1 MSKKSKWQDDYW
13 LLLMEIYLQKPV
25 GVKPMY
31 SKKMVDLSLELHIAP
46 NVLFNKMC
54 QIANLET
61 PRIERIWETYGSNP
75 KKLSRAVSL
84 YRSMKGFNNAEDFY
98 EGVEVNE
105 SFEKD
110 FRPVGDGIELTPI
123 MLTLILDLY
132 FIQSLVLAM
141 PASVASLWQCR
152 YRGPRFVCRTAERVL
167 QIVYGLQFTMNDKYG
182 QIQEQA
188 LQQKQGQIFSH
199 QQLLQASLVE
209 LPVAQLVDR
218 INTEMN
224 DNPALEIAGPGDEDY
239 TADSQEYMDGADTAS
254 PSDEDFETRNERE
267 ERQSALDDALSA
279 MGRDDE
285 DLPAYPSGGSY
296 TEEREEMVYGE
307 NTSFYDQLKEQMGE
321 TDMTERQRYIMEY
334 LIGSLDD
341 DGLLRKELYAI
352 SDELAIYHNID
363 ATEHEIAE
371 VLAMLHEFDPAGIG
385 ARNLQE
391 CLLLQIERRDPS
403 RLRDLMKRVV
413 NNYFDAFTKKH
424 WQKIQAALSLNDEQA
439 AALFRELRK
448 LNPRPG
454 ASLGETMGRSMQQI
468 TPDFIVDTQDD
479 GTVTF
484 TLNNGEVPELKVSQ
498 SFADSMKEYQQN
510 KENLSRQTKEAL
522 LYIKKKVD
530 AAQGFIEAVK
540 VRRHT
545 LTITMRAIIQLQ
557 HQFFVDGDES
567 SLRPMILK
575 DVAEKTGL
583 DLSTVSR
590 VSNSKYALTRWGTF
604 PLRYFFSD
612 AITTENGEE
621 LSTRQIK
628 AALRDMVDG
637 EDKQHPMSDD
647 IIKEKL
653 SEMGYPIARRTVAK
667 YREQLGIPIA
677 RLRK

>member
-1 MSKKSKWQDDYW
+1 
-13 LLLMEIYLQKPV
+13 
-25 GVKPMY
+25 
-31 SKKMVDLSLELHIAP
+31 
-46 NVLFNKMC
+46 
-54 QIANLET
+54 
-61 PRIERIWETYGSNP
+61 
-75 KKLSRAVSL
+75 
-84 YRSMKGFNNAEDFY
+84 
-98 EGVEVNE
+98 
-105 SFEKD
+105 
-110 FRPVGDGIELTPI
+110 
-123 MLTLILDLY
+123 
-132 FIQSLVLAM
+132 
-141 PASVASLWQCR
+141 
-152 YRGPRFVCRTAERVL
+152 
-167 QIVYGLQFTMNDKYG
+167 
-182 QIQEQA
+182 
-188 LQQKQGQIFSH
+188 
-199 QQLLQASLVE
+199 
-209 LPVAQLVDR
+209 
-218 INTEMN
+218 
-224 DNPALEIAGPGDEDY
+224 
-239 TADSQEYMDGADTAS
+239 
-254 PSDEDFETRNERE
+254 
-267 ERQSALDDALSA
+267 
-279 MGRDDE
+279 
-285 DLPAYPSGGSY
+285 
-296 TEEREEMVYGE
+296 MVYGE
-307 NTSFYDQLKEQMGE
+307 STSFYDQLKEQMGE
-321 TDMTERQRYIMEY
+321 TDMTDRQRYIMEY

-363 ATEHEIAE
+363 VTEHEIAE
-371 VLAMLHEFDPAGIG
+371 VLAMLQEFDPAGIG
-385 ARNLQE
+385 ARSLQE

-413 NNYFDAFTKKH
+413 NSYFEAFTKKH
-424 WQKIQAALSLNDEQA
+424 WQKIQASLSLNDEQA

-454 ASLGETMGRSMQQI
+454 ASLGETVGRNMQQI